1 MAADKKDVP
10 SLNDLRARRDEI
22 LALAARYRAYNV
34 RVFGSVARGDA
45 TEDSDIDFLVSFQDS
60 ASLYDLSGLWQAL
73 QDLLGHQVD
82 IADAASPKP
91 RFLARA
97 LKDAVPL

>member
-1 MAADKKDVP
+1 MVADKKDIP
-10 SLNDLRARRDEI
+10 SLRDLRARRDEI

-34 RVFGSVARGDA
+34 RIFGSVARGDA

-60 ASLYDLSGLWQAL
+60 ASLYDLAGLWQSL

-82 IADAASPKP
+82 IADAASPKR
-91 RFLARA
+91 RFLDRA